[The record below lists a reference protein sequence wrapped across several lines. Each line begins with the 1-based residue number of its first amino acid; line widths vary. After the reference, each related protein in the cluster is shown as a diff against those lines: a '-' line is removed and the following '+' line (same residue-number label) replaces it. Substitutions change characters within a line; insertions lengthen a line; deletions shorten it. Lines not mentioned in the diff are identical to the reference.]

1 MSFGR
6 QGSVS
11 SRYRADWDIHSSLG
25 QRIINFAHFWIG
37 WMNDDMSRDLHS
49 GLSSQFLPSEF
60 MIFGHTHGSRDGN
73 ISLLFG
79 PLVGLPLWSCP
90 NFCVYCQVFSD
101 ISSGTTM
108 RFIFM
113 VLREMSRPL
122 LNGCHEI
129 RYKHVPIR
137 MICSNFGTPL
147 NFFNFNFVF

>member
-1 MSFGR
+1 
-6 QGSVS
+6 
-11 SRYRADWDIHSSLG
+11 
-25 QRIINFAHFWIG
+25 
-37 WMNDDMSRDLHS
+37 
-49 GLSSQFLPSEF
+49 

-79 PLVGLPLWSCP
+79 PLVGLPLWSRP

-129 RYKHVPIR
+129 RCKHVPIR

-147 NFFNFNFVF
+147 NFLTLTLTLYFNVARALVSDQIHAKQMKFPSSNYVYFVLSAI